1 MLSIEA
7 IASYKR
13 TKEIIEKY
21 SFYFRK
27 NYGQNFLIDMHVI
40 NKIMTVSDITKE
52 DLVIEVGPGI
62 GSLTQAI
69 AERAGKVIALEI
81 DKNLIPI
88 LGETLAGYDNIE
100 IINQDVLKSDIQEI
114 IEKSGYKSVK
124 MVSNLPYY
132 ITTPII
138 MTFLESRQAVK
149 SITVMMQKEV
159 SERINA
165 KPSTKAY
172 GSLSLAVQYYAE
184 VSLGANVPQNCFIPR
199 PNVDSAVLHLKI
211 LDNPK
216 VSVSN
221 EELMFKIIKYAFAQR
236 RKTLVNSLFNMKG
249 LELTKEELIKIIK
262 SCGLDEKVRGE
273 ALNLEDYASL
283 SNTIGNLKQ

>member
-1 MLSIEA
+1 MFCIEP

-40 NKIMTVSDITKE
+40 NKIMAVADIRSE

-62 GSLTQAI
+62 GSLTQAL
-69 AERAGKVIALEI
+69 AERAGKVISIEI

-88 LGETLAGYDNIE
+88 LNDTLLGYDNIE
-100 IINQDVLKSDIQEI
+100 IINQDVLKCNIAEI
-114 IEKSGYKSVK
+114 IAQSGYKSIK

-138 MTFLESRQAVK
+138 MAFLEYKQAVR
-149 SITVMMQKEV
+149 SITIMMQKEV
-159 SERINA
+159 AERMRA
-165 KPSTKAY
+165 KPSTKEY

-199 PNVDSAVLHLKI
+199 PNVDSAVLHLEI
-211 LDNPK
+211 LDKPK
-216 VSVSN
+216 VSVQD
-221 EELMFKIIKYAFAQR
+221 EDLMFKIIKNAFAQR
-236 RKTLVNSLFNMKG
+236 RKTLVNSVFNMGGFKFS
-249 LELTKEELIKIIK
+249 KEELIEIIK

-273 ALNLEDYASL
+273 ALSLEDYACL
-283 SNTIGNLKQ
+283 SNAVGNK